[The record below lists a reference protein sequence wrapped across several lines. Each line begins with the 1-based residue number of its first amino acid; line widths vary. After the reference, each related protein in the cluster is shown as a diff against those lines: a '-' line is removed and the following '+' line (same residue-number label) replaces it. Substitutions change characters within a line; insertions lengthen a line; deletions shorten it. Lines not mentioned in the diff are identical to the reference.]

1 MSVIDFQY
9 KIKKRRAIKV
19 EKLRE
24 PLKPGTHELKFSA
37 SQLGA
42 GTTGE
47 NTVLDVKYNLV
58 VK

>member
-1 MSVIDFQY
+1 M
-9 KIKKRRAIKV
+9 
-19 EKLRE
+19 LE

-47 NTVLDVKYNLV
+47 NTVLDVKYNLN
-58 VK
+58 VKQLFTSDEVHY